1 MKTKRESDFLI
12 GLNKIVEATTMNMT
26 AMIETFKG
34 SNIGTTKLVKP
45 AKVPGWTKEMK
56 LDVYLKAL
64 EVWMETNKDV
74 SEVVRYQDIINH

>member
-1 MKTKRESDFLI
+1 M
-12 GLNKIVEATTMNMT
+12 NKLAEAQNVSWA
-26 AMIETFKG
+26 AMIETLKG
-34 SNIGTTKLVKP
+34 SNRGTTKLVKP

-74 SEVVRYQDIINH
+74 SEGVRYQDVIESLKMNKEIEG